1 MQSMVFVFTRYI
13 GEHGKVR
20 ANLANTKLKKGS
32 YEQAYN
38 HSHSVADNHLIAARA
53 WISLNMPGVSNMPV
67 GVQSYDNGYC
77 FAFFI

>member
-32 YEQAYN
+32 YDLPYC
-38 HSHSVADNHLIAARA
+38 HSHSVADNHLIAART
-53 WISLNMPGVSNMPV
+53 WIVFNMPGVDNQPI
-67 GVQSYDNGYC
+67 GVQSFDNGYC
-77 FAFFI
+77 FAFAI